1 MRFTLCR
8 PRADMQD
15 ASLTVKHKLEQ
26 GITTA
31 EILRAAA
38 APGVLGASAYAAPR
52 ILATLYKAG
61 VSAREVAQV
70 IGQEPGMTASVLRVA
85 NSPLYGQ
92 SRVVSTIDHAVLLL
106 GLDTVRGVAAAWC
119 MRNTLLPGGT
129 SSPLGV
135 SAMLRHSVATAV
147 AAQALARI
155 ARPALAA
162 EAFVAGLLHDLG
174 VMVQLRL
181 DPGGVIT
188 FIDALREDP
197 TADLTALEEARIG
210 ASHAR
215 CAAVVFESWKLP
227 ALLVSATSHHH
238 DPAAAAGQDGELAA
252 LVNLGNHVSLAAGM
266 GFPCE
271 PMAGERNAGATALL
285 ALSDDHFERVSA
297 MLPEH
302 VTELQNALA

>member
-1 MRFTLCR
+1 MTATHRNNR
-8 PRADMQD
+8 
-15 ASLTVKHKLEQ
+15 
-26 GITTA
+26 GITNA
-31 EILRAAA
+31 EILKAAA

-52 ILATLYKAG
+52 ILATLYKPG
-61 VSAREVAQV
+61 VSAREVARV

-119 MRNTLLPGGT
+119 MRNTILGSGAA
-129 SSPLGV
+129 SPLGV

-147 AAQALARI
+147 AAQTLARL
-155 ARPALAA
+155 AHPELAA

-188 FIDALREDP
+188 LIDDLRADP
-197 TADLTALEEARIG
+197 AREITALEDERMG
-210 ASHAR
+210 ASHAH

-227 ALLVSATSHHH
+227 GSLVAATSHHH
-238 DPAAAAGQDGELAA
+238 DPASAPAPDRVLAA
-252 LVNLGNHVSLAAGM
+252 LVNLGNHLSLACDM

-271 PMAGERNAGATALL
+271 PEPGVQNVDALALL
-285 ALSDDHFERVSA
+285 GLSDDDLQRIA
-297 MLPEH
+297 ATLPKH
-302 VTELQNALA
+302 VTTLQSALAES

>member
-1 MRFTLCR
+1 MISRHRTER
-8 PRADMQD
+8 SVTAAD
-15 ASLTVKHKLEQ
+15 
-26 GITTA
+26 
-31 EILRAAA
+31 ILKAAA
-38 APGVLGASAYAAPR
+38 APGVLGASAYAAPK
-52 ILATLYKAG
+52 ILGTLYKPG

-85 NSPLYGQ
+85 NSALYGQ
-92 SRVVSTIDHAVLLL
+92 SRVVATIDHAVLLL

-119 MRNTLLPGGT
+119 MRNTILPGNA

-147 AAQALARI
+147 AAHALARL

-181 DPGGVIT
+181 DPGGVLTLIDELRVDPERGIT
-188 FIDALREDP
+188 E
-197 TADLTALEEARIG
+197 LEQECMG
-210 ASHAR
+210 VSHAH

-227 ALLVSATSHHH
+227 AMLVSATRHHH
-238 DPAAAAGQDGELAA
+238 DPVAASTQDRELAA
-252 LVNLGNHVSLAAGM
+252 FVNLGNQLSLACDM

-271 PMAGERNAGATALL
+271 PTAGARDAAAAAMLGLT
-285 ALSDDHFERVSA
+285 DDEFERVA
-297 MLPEH
+297 ETLPEQ